1 MSVKCRQEFLIVLNV
16 GTKAY
21 MLNLFSTTGMFSLF
35 KKDTCQA
42 NVPHF
47 LVKDLVVI
55 IICVDCTFIQC

>member
-1 MSVKCRQEFLIVLNV
+1 MCLVQQ
-16 GTKAY
+16 
-21 MLNLFSTTGMFSLF
+21 TGMFGLF

-55 IICVDCTFIQC
+55 IISVDCTFIQC